1 MYSRG
6 GAHTTPILQ
15 IKMVE
20 SERLNNVVEDK
31 EQRDGMYDFRYEL
44 SVCTRVNLWEFE
56 LVLPLK
62 SGFCGGLNNSSKVTH
77 IPVPGIYTSALL
89 CDKRDSADVTKLR
102 TLQCGV
108 EVVITL
114 AYLGGP

>member
-15 IKMVE
+15 MKMVE

-44 SVCTRVNLWEFE
+44 SVCTRVNL
-56 LVLPLK
+56 
-62 SGFCGGLNNSSKVTH
+62 
-77 IPVPGIYTSALL
+77 
-89 CDKRDSADVTKLR
+89 
-102 TLQCGV
+102 
-108 EVVITL
+108 
-114 AYLGGP
+114 